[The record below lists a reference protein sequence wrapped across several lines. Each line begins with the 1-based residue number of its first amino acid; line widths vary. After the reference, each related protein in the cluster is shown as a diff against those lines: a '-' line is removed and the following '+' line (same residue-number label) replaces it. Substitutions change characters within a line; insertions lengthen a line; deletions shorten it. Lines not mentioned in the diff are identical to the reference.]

1 MVWKELEEHFRAA
14 TKQDPCEFGD
24 DAIEWDHSRYS
35 RALGLVGDGS
45 LQKRRRAGMAL
56 LSSEPVAWNRAAERY
71 GRMAETMGW
80 SLLRVSAR
88 PTVAVPDPVVYQLGT
103 AVAGHNGLIFMR
115 SGRGRRPRVLPG
127 RARPA
132 GASLPLRPADRWLI
146 AADRVRRRVRNEVAE
161 SGLLLF
167 VEDAHKLTA
176 SAMSILAYFADAHC
190 AWQARMLAR
199 DALVYIVLVAPP
211 EHQDSVHEMLK
222 RFSLGDGVLVAHE
235 LPSRVASPRPN
246 GLGVEEEYLHAA
258 LNVAPLALA
267 KEDIASIFGDSAL
280 VTVARLV
287 ELGAVRERCE
297 DGKTCFVPVSGVA
310 EDVPAAP
317 RRVMRALLDR
327 YRERLR
333 TGHEHLL
340 LAMAA
345 LAFRLDEPLR
355 ALGYLGRVAPGN
367 TATVAADLGRSSIAG
382 CVRSP
387 WGTG

>member
-45 LQKRRRAGMAL
+45 LMQRRRSGLAL
-56 LSSEPVAWNRAAERY
+56 LSSEPVAWSRTAERY

-88 PTVAVPDPVVYQLGT
+88 PTVAVPDPVIHELGT
-103 AVAGHNGLIFMR
+103 AVAGHDGLIFMR

-161 SGLLLF
+161 RGLLLF

-176 SAMSILAYFADAHC
+176 SAMNVLAYFADAHC

-199 DALVYIVLVAPP
+199 DALIYIVLVTPP
-211 EHQDSVHEMLK
+211 EHQDLVREMLK

-235 LPSRVASPRPN
+235 LPLRVASPRPN

-267 KEDIASIFGDSAL
+267 EEDIASIFGDSAL
-280 VTVARLV
+280 ALSRVSSSA
-287 ELGAVRERCE
+287 GQC
-297 DGKTCFVPVSGVA
+297 VSGVKTA
-310 EDVPAAP
+310 
-317 RRVMRALLDR
+317 RRVSLPFRELQRTFRRRRDASCERYWTGIASDCGRATSTCCSR
-327 YRERLR
+327 WPRWRF
-333 TGHEHLL
+333 GSVSPC
-340 LAMAA
+340 A
-345 LAFRLDEPLR
+345 LS
-355 ALGYLGRVAPGN
+355 G
-367 TATVAADLGRSSIAG
+367 I
-382 CVRSP
+382 
-387 WGTG
+387 